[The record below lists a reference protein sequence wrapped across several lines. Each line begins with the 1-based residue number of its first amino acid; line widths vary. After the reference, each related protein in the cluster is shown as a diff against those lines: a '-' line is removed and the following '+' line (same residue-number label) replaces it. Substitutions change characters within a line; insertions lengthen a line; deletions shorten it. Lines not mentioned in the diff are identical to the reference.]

1 MDVCLPHTRFSRLFF
16 AFYNSSRSASCGRV
30 LVSRLDAPGPGSCL
44 LYNLFSIMCKSHDTH
59 CFSISRAGSI
69 ASSSKRHGG
78 DPPSTRPV
86 VARRRAL
93 KPAKAVCSCAPPS
106 QPLEPRIDGVFTP
119 DAWHG
124 FCAGTSAQ
132 ANLMGRAAYVPV
144 RLHLQL
150 FLQICGRAA
159 LCAQCR
165 GRHLGNHCP

>member
-1 MDVCLPHTRFSRLFF
+1 MDVFTTHTFLASFFRFLQLESVRVVGVV
-16 AFYNSSRSASCGRV
+16 SSCRV
-30 LVSRLDAPGPGSCL
+30 WTLLDLAHVSN
-44 LYNLFSIMCKSHDTH
+44 YNLFSIMCKSHDTH